1 MPYPHT
7 RLKAQF
13 LAMRSIVGLL
23 NFRRLVCEDII
34 MGNCGAVLSRDK
46 ANLLEFSI
54 FGGTAIA
61 W

>member
-1 MPYPHT
+1 
-7 RLKAQF
+7 
-13 LAMRSIVGLL
+13 MRSIVGLL